1 VVEHRAGWLDPVF
14 VALTIAG
21 YAGLVWILLAPVLA
35 IWALRPVLAA
45 TVLTAACVWSSDL
58 LALGFKELID
68 RPRPFEV
75 LDQADPLIGAT
86 IGDSLPSGHAAT
98 SFAGA
103 VVLSYLFRRG
113 LGAFFLLA
121 LAVSFSRLYVG
132 VHYPSDLLAG
142 AVLGAAVAALAV
154 GVVRLRRPTSAGRPR
169 SEAAPPAG

>member
-14 VALTIAG
+14 LALTVAG
-21 YAGLVWILLAPVLA
+21 YAGLVWILLAPLLA
-35 IWALRPVLAA
+35 IWARRPVLAA
-45 TVLTAACVWSSDL
+45 TALTAVCVWSSDL
-58 LALGFKELID
+58 LALAFKELID

-75 LDQADPLIGAT
+75 LEQADPLIGAT
-86 IGDSLPSGHAAT
+86 VGDSLPSGHAAT

-113 LGAFFLLA
+113 LGAFALLA

-132 VHYPSDLLAG
+132 VHYGSDLLAG
-142 AVLGAAVAALAV
+142 AALGTAVALLALGAL
-154 GVVRLRRPTSAGRPR
+154 RLRRPTSEGPRR